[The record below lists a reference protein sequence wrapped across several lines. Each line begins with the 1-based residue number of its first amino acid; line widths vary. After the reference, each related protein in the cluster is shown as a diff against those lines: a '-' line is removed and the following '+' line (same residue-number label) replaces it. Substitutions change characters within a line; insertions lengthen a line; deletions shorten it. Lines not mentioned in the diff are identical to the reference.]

1 MRGTFFLKPLELN
14 LELAGESWPQGDQ
27 INGELTIKAH
37 GEADLSKIGIHL
49 CEVNI
54 KKFKAKDEAAF
65 KVIETVKASG
75 EQTSFSFKLAENC
88 LITEKAT
95 SLYVICGDI
104 DTPFECGHLQLD
116 ILPNKNILSFIE
128 IFENFLKF
136 KFKPLKNKAGMI
148 QAKITPPDI
157 KDWTSIQTMN
167 LGMSCIDNIL
177 SLDFAFKVKK
187 MSYEGGAVETK
198 EVKINNKVEFKPKD
212 YILFEST
219 LNQDFITGEL
229 NKVLDEVRF
238 KPVI

>member
-14 LELAGESWPQGDQ
+14 LELAGESWPQGEL

-37 GEADLSKIGIHL
+37 GQADLSKIGIHL
-49 CEVNI
+49 CEVNM
-54 KKFKAKDEAAF
+54 KKFKAKDESAF
-65 KVIETVKASG
+65 KVIETVEAGG

-95 SLYVICGDI
+95 SLYVVCGDL
-104 DTPFECGHLQLD
+104 DSPFECGHLQLD

-136 KFKPLKNKAGMI
+136 KFKPLKNKAGLV
-148 QAKITPPDI
+148 QAKVTPPDI

-167 LGMSCIDNIL
+167 LGMSCVENNLNL
-177 SLDFAFKVKK
+177 SFEFKVKK

-198 EVKINNKVEFKPKD
+198 EVKIKNELKLMPKD
-212 YILFEST
+212 YILFENT
-219 LNQDFITGEL
+219 LNQDFIIGEL